1 MAQISKFPASQAA
14 RKKPARR
21 ADAEV
26 PQLVAAANP
35 GLDLATGSSAPQES
49 AKSLEKA
56 IGSQVRMLRRAQDL
70 SAAELGSASG
80 VSLGMISKIENGQIS
95 PSLSTISAIAGAL
108 NVPFSS
114 LFSSFEEKRD
124 CSHVKSGQ
132 GLIIERRGTKVGHIY
147 ELLGAALGG
156 DIVVE
161 PYLIDLTDDA
171 VPYASFRH
179 AGIEFIYMLSGEII
193 YRHSNHD
200 YRLLPGDSLMFDS
213 AGLHGPVQIIRS
225 PIKYIAVIIY
235 PRQAS

>member
-1 MAQISKFPASQAA
+1 MAQISKFPVAQAA
-14 RKKPARR
+14 RKKPARK
-21 ADAEV
+21 ADAAEPEV
-26 PQLVAAANP
+26 TAANQAV
-35 GLDLATGSSAPQES
+35 DLATGSSAPQES

-95 PSLSTISAIAGAL
+95 PSLSTINAIASAL
-108 NVPFSS
+108 NVPFTA

-147 ELLGAALGG
+147 ELLGAALGS

-161 PYLIDLTDDA
+161 PYLIDLTEDA

-179 AGIEFIYMLSGEII
+179 AGIEFIHMLNGEII
-193 YRHSNHD
+193 YRHANHD
-200 YRLLPGDSLMFDS
+200 YHLLPGDSLMFDS
-213 AGLHGPVQIIRS
+213 AGLHGPVQIIQS

-235 PRQAS
+235 PRQST